1 MACEGMAQIVKLE
14 IGYPSLFE
22 CRLEA
27 TLYLMIR
34 LIRAFIV
41 KDMG

>member
-1 MACEGMAQIVKLE
+1 MAQIVKLE
-14 IGYPSLFE
+14 IGYPGLFE